1 MAGSAVVLGI
11 SLMLLSQTQEIW
23 QFVLI
28 YGVLGTFRVPGL
40 GYGVVSPTIAKWFI
54 RHRGRATR
62 IATAGLNVGAVAMT
76 PLILFLISS
85 FG

>member
-11 SLMLLSQTQEIW
+11 SLMLLSQTHEIW

-40 GYGVVSPTIAKWFI
+40 GYGVVRPH
-54 RHRGRATR
+54 HRQM
-62 IATAGLNVGAVAMT
+62 VQ
-76 PLILFLISS
+76 PS
-85 FG
+85 